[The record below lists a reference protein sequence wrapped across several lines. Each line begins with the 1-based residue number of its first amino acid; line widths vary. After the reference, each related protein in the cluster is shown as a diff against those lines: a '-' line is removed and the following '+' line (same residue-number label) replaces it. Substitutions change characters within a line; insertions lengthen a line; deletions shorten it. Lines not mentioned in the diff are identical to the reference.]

1 VGFQSGAVSTA
12 RAFGVE
18 LRLIQEDDLTPQKV
32 ERSLYRYRMLPKAV
46 FFEPP
51 SDRGQ
56 VVISTP
62 PRELHVLDAEGR
74 DLGTAD
80 SLIKDILDSDIPL
93 EAAWP
98 PAKQRATPGAVLVFP
113 DGKKEPLAR
122 IHVPLAL
129 HQVLERTTLEQP
141 RRPQMFHVQDVLT
154 GGTRRV
160 PAGAVPLLSPPS
172 LTSGRFYVNL
182 MGQRYYCKSVEG
194 DDATLIL
201 LADTQRGHTLD
212 IEMVQAL
219 EYAYSYYPIE
229 DPVALA
235 RLSVDLE
242 RYKKLPGQEDSGW
255 PA

>member
-1 VGFQSGAVSTA
+1 MRPT
-12 RAFGVE
+12 
-18 LRLIQEDDLTPQKV
+18 
-32 ERSLYRYRMLPKAV
+32 AV

-51 SDRGQ
+51 ADHGQ
-56 VVISTP
+56 VVLSTP
-62 PRELHVLDAEGR
+62 PHELHVLDAEGR

-80 SLIKDILDSDIPL
+80 SLVKEIVDNDVPL
-93 EAAWP
+93 EGGWP

-122 IHVPLAL
+122 IHLPLVL

-141 RRPQMFHVQDVLT
+141 RRPQMFRVQDVLS

-160 PAGAVPLLSPPS
+160 TAAAVPLLSPPS
-172 LTSGRFYVNL
+172 LTSGRFYANL
-182 MGQRYYCKSVEG
+182 MGQRYYCKSVKA

-212 IEMVQAL
+212 VEMVQSL
-219 EYAYSYYPIE
+219 EYASSYYPIE

-235 RLSVDLE
+235 RVSADLE
-242 RYKKLPGQEDSGW
+242 RYKKLPGQEDSEW
-255 PA
+255 PR